1 LFKKPK
7 RPVVTLVKKNQ
18 QTQLLASI
26 PNCHNPLFEAGK
38 KKRLLRFPYKENP
51 NKRQCSLLILR
62 LWKNN
67 CFEL

>member
-1 LFKKPK
+1 M
-7 RPVVTLVKKNQ
+7 LVEKINKLNYWPLYQ
-18 QTQLLASI
+18 IATTPSLKLA
-26 PNCHNPLFEAGK
+26 K